1 MEKAVI
7 PIGMKRDKWTQY
19 RILRKG
25 PSLAKRL
32 PKTRL
37 LRKNN
42 LSKMLHQYQSVVVK
56 PRDGRYGRDILFIHR
71 NGAKSIRIQ
80 HEDHVTTMK
89 DTNQLLQ
96 LFHNKNK
103 DHGYVVQRRLQLAQ
117 VQDRP
122 FDIRIMVQRQKSP
135 SSHWNVTGSYA
146 KVAEPGYCITNVTSR
161 TIPVLKALKLAHI
174 GGRSLLVKAERIAL
188 LAAKRLGEHYP
199 KLRQV
204 GFDIGIDRKRRI
216 WIIEGNYKPDLRPF
230 QHLQDSSMYRR
241 ILWYKEH

>member
-1 MEKAVI
+1 MI
-7 PIGMKRDKWTQY
+7 PIVMKRDKWTQY

-96 LFHNKNK
+96 LFHNKT
-103 DHGYVVQRRLQLAQ
+103 
-117 VQDRP
+117 
-122 FDIRIMVQRQKSP
+122 RIMDMSSKDVCSLPRFKTAP
-135 SSHWNVTGSYA
+135 SISALWFNA
-146 KVAEPGYCITNVTSR
+146 KEVLHPPGT
-161 TIPVLKALKLAHI
+161 
-174 GGRSLLVKAERIAL
+174 
-188 LAAKRLGEHYP
+188 
-199 KLRQV
+199 
-204 GFDIGIDRKRRI
+204 
-216 WIIEGNYKPDLRPF
+216 
-230 QHLQDSSMYRR
+230 
-241 ILWYKEH
+241 